1 MGWGGCAEL
10 DKVLIPHGSGKW
22 GKYYEDNGFGILGK
36 LPKLDNTEGILK
48 TKFSKDLADLEKIG
62 AKYVI
67 KTGVLAYYV

>member
-1 MGWGGCAEL
+1 
-10 DKVLIPHGSGKW
+10 
-22 GKYYEDNGFGILGK
+22 LGK